1 VRQRHTIVLLWLLAT
16 GLSLASPK
24 IALVRVGDIYRAL
37 PASQTLES
45 SIEAERAAILTN
57 ARADAYRS
65 VLKELDELRQG
76 IAKIPKDD
84 RATRERAQQNFALKR
99 QEALTLQ
106 REFVSYRQRKND
118 EINTRMVA
126 EMEKILADIR
136 AAAME
141 VGNSLGYDWVL
152 DSDGRTNTGLPF
164 VLYSKDPSDITDNVL
179 TALGGPVATVGEAES
194 N

>member
-1 VRQRHTIVLLWLLAT
+1 MRQRHTIVLLWLLAA
-16 GLSLASPK
+16 GLSFASPK

-65 VLKELDELRQG
+65 VLKELQELRQG
-76 IAKIPKDD
+76 IAKISKDD

-106 REFVSYRQRKND
+106 REFVSYRQRKHD

-126 EMEKILADIR
+126 EMEKILADIQR
-136 AAAME
+136 KAAE
-141 VGNSLGYDWVL
+141 IGRLRGYDWVL
-152 DSDGRTNTGLPF
+152 DADGQTNTGLSF
-164 VLYSKDPSDITDNVL
+164 VLYSKKPDDITADVL
-179 TALGGPVATVGEAES
+179 AALGVPPTSQEESATQ
-194 N
+194 